1 VQAAPGVVFA
11 DADGSLDG
19 ADLPAEVLLGLGMA
33 DRGSGWAL
41 EMIARAGNVGLR
53 VVEVPV
59 RYRPAP
65 APQQGQRLA
74 AGTVR
79 AIGAMA
85 VVTLALVRERRARR
99 VHRVRRGKSLVSSG
113 FSPRLPAS
121 LRCRSSARATLD
133 RRSLHEMDAEIEAA
147 SLVESSHPQDA
158 DEQAARPATGDHR
171 TADAQDMSPVELGRL
186 SPTRWG
192 LRLGH
197 QTLARRS
204 RLPLGSGCG
213 WPASCTTP
221 SPPRLR

>member
-1 VQAAPGVVFA
+1 VVFA

-19 ADLPAEVLLGLGMA
+19 ADLPAEVLLGFGMA

-41 EMIARAGNVGLR
+41 KMIARAGKVGLR

-85 VVTLALVRERRARR
+85 VVTLALVRERRA
-99 VHRVRRGKSLVSSG
+99 HRVRRGKSLVSSG

-121 LRCRSSARATLD
+121 LRCRSSARARGYD
-133 RRSLHEMDAEIEAA
+133 
-147 SLVESSHPQDA
+147 
-158 DEQAARPATGDHR
+158 G
-171 TADAQDMSPVELGRL
+171 TANEC
-186 SPTRWG
+186 G
-192 LRLGH
+192 LRHL
-197 QTLARRS
+197 TCINARVVS
-204 RLPLGSGCG
+204 LYLI
-213 WPASCTTP
+213 TP
-221 SPPRLR
+221 R